1 MTFLREMVKPNL
13 RYTKGQ
19 RLMFD
24 LRGIRLVENIDGYS
38 TSLVKF
44 SFITETLEATEH
56 KLHLERCEEW
66 KEWDIE

>member
-1 MTFLREMVKPNL
+1 MTFLQEIVKPNL

-19 RLMFD
+19 RVMFY
-24 LRGIRLVENIDGYS
+24 LCGIRLVENIDGYS

-56 KLHLERCEEW
+56 KLHLERCEKW